1 VVSLGP
7 SRLGSDDIAT
17 IVGTDSSAFAGA
29 DGATVGDFDLAGA
42 FGNSLDATAI
52 GANHLVDFLPSLER
66 FPLCCKVIRWPS
78 QLLFLHNDWVT
89 DVDRVVVPL
98 SVRGAQ
104 ADAAV
109 ADILHPK

>member
-42 FGNSLDATAI
+42 FGNSLDATATASTI
-52 GANHLVDFLPSLER
+52 WSTS
-66 FPLCCKVIRWPS
+66 C
-78 QLLFLHNDWVT
+78 
-89 DVDRVVVPL
+89 DRL
-98 SVRGAQ
+98 SVFPC
-104 ADAAV
+104 AATQFGGLWYRYSFTMTGSPTLTV
-109 ADILHPK
+109 L